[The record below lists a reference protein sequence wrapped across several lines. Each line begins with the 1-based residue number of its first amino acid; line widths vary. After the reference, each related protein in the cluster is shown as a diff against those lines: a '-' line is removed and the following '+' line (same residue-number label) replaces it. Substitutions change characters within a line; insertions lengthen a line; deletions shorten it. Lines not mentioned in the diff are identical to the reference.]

1 MPSSGDKKQRTTK
14 PVAPEN
20 SALADE
26 LRSQLKGKPTRCGFN
41 RSWKHEIFS
50 FIGDIVRVFVVA
62 VLCLFF
68 VFGGF
73 GAGMLLGYAS
83 TTKPLSIGDLTSAEE
98 SQTSFVYDGNG
109 NVIAK
114 LTGAENVDRIYVSY
128 SDIKDTYIDE
138 AIIAIEDERFREHS
152 GIDIKRIGSALLSAV
167 ANGGS
172 ATHGGSTITQQT
184 VKLISGQDEHST
196 SRKVQEWFA
205 AMQLEQNLS
214 KDEILELYINLAP
227 MGNNYVGVQAAAMNY
242 FGKNASE
249 LTLAESALIAGL
261 PKSPSYY
268 NPLRE
273 SGRRNAQRRQR
284 MILEKMYEQGYI
296 TEEEYE
302 DALNTELEFRQRNT
316 DKNTTINSYFTE
328 YAISEVIGDIAE
340 ARGISRQ
347 LASSLVYNRGY
358 HIYTTLEPETQAILD
373 EAFTNRDLFQSDPD
387 LITDYPEKPNA
398 SMVVINNSTGAIAA
412 MQGGYGEKTLNNSW
426 NRAVNTKRNPGSSI
440 KPLLEYA
447 PAFELGIIAPA
458 TVYIDEPKH
467 LDPSRPNSD
476 WPVNYSRSYAGPV
489 TIRTALVNSLN
500 TIAAELWTNVG
511 GETALWY
518 LKQVGIDRTSEGAYP
533 SQSVGGFTNGMS
545 TLEMAAAYHTFAT
558 GGTYV
563 EPYAYTQVLDS
574 DGNVICQSD
583 PISYRVY
590 SAETCFFIGDIL
602 KGVVTNGTPIYYGG
616 QIENADDEHIDTAGK
631 TGTTSDNNDKWFCG
645 WTPYYTAAVWYGYD
659 NRLRQ
664 TTIPKADFNSAVK
677 IWCYCMNKIH
687 EDLPGATFT
696 KPDTIIT
703 ASVCSSGY
711 YPTDACREAKATI
724 YTDYFVSGS
733 YLCPTDNKPCPVHV
747 ATPTPT
753 PTLPPDPNNP
763 NNGGPGGGGNPGGGQ
778 GGGPDPNNPNNGGT
792 G

>member
-1 MPSSGDKKQRTTK
+1 MPSNVDKKQRSTR

-26 LRSQLKGKPTRCGFN
+26 LRSQLKGKPTKCGFN
-41 RSWKHEIFS
+41 RSLTHEIVS
-50 FIGDIVRVFVVA
+50 FVGDILKIGIVA

-68 VFGGF
+68 TFGGF

-98 SQTSFVYDGNG
+98 SQTSFVYDSEN

-114 LTGAENVDRIYVSY
+114 LTGSENVDRIYVSY
-128 SDIKDTYIDE
+128 SEIRNTYLDD

-152 GIDIKRIGSALLSAV
+152 GIDIKRIGSALISAI

-196 SRKVQEWFA
+196 SRKVQEWFS

-249 LTLAESALIAGL
+249 LTLPECALIAGL

-273 SGRRNAQRRQR
+273 SGRRNAQRRMR
-284 MILEKMYEQGYI
+284 TILGKMYELGMI

-302 DALNTELEFRQRNT
+302 EALNTELEFKQRNT
-316 DKNTTINSYFTE
+316 DRTSTVNSYFVE

-340 ARGISRQ
+340 QRGISRS
-347 LASSLVYNRGY
+347 LAASLVYNRGY
-358 HIYTTLEPETQAILD
+358 HIYTTLEPRPQEVLD
-373 EAFTNRDLFQSDPD
+373 DAFKDKDLFQEDPD
-387 LITDYPEKPNA
+387 RIADYPEKPNG
-398 SMVVINNSTGAIAA
+398 SMVVINNATGAIAA
-412 MQGGYGEKTLNNSW
+412 MQGGFGEKTMNLSL
-426 NRAVNTKRNPGSSI
+426 NRAVSTHRNPGSSI
-440 KPLLEYA
+440 KPLLDYG
-447 PAFELGIIAPA
+447 PAFELGLIAPA
-458 TVYIDEPKH
+458 TVVWDEPKH
-467 LDPSRPNSD
+467 LDPQRPDVD
-476 WPVNYSRSYAGPV
+476 WPVNYGRSYSGAV
-489 TIRTALVNSLN
+489 TIRVALTYSLN
-500 TIAAELWTNVG
+500 TIAAELWTEVG
-511 GETALWY
+511 GDTALWY
-518 LKQVGIDRTSEGAYP
+518 LKQVGIDRTAEGAFP
-533 SQSVGGFTNGMS
+533 SQSVGGFTKGMT

-574 DGNVICQSD
+574 EGNVIVKSD

-590 SAETCFFIGDIL
+590 SEETCFFIADIL
-602 KGVVTNGTPIYYGG
+602 KAVVNNNTPSDWGSG
-616 QIENADDEHIDTAGK
+616 QIENEDGERIDTCGK
-631 TGTTSDNNDKWFCG
+631 TGTTSDNIDKWFCG
-645 WTPYYTAAVWYGYD
+645 FTPYYTAAVWYGYD

-664 TTIPKADFNSAVK
+664 TEIPQCDWDSAIK
-677 IWCYCMNKIH
+677 IWVWCMQHIH
-687 EDLPGATFT
+687 LYLPGASFE
-696 KPDTIIT
+696 KPDSIVTE
-703 ASVCSSGY
+703 SVCSSGY
-711 YPTDACREAKATI
+711 YPTDACWAEEGNKV

-733 YLCPTDNKPCPVHV
+733 YLCPTDDRPCPVHV
-747 ATPTPT
+747 PATPTPT
-753 PTLPPDPNNP
+753 PTLPPPPPGQDPNQ
-763 NNGGPGGGGNPGGGQ
+763 PGQPGQ
-778 GGGPDPNNPNNGGT
+778 PV
-792 G
+792 

>member
-1 MPSSGDKKQRTTK
+1 MPSNVDKKQRSTR

-26 LRSQLKGKPTRCGFN
+26 LRSQLKGKPTKCGFN
-41 RSWKHEIFS
+41 RSLTHEVAS
-50 FIGDIVRVFVVA
+50 FVWDILRVVIVA
-62 VLCLFF
+62 VLCLVFT
-68 VFGGF
+68 FGGF

-98 SQTSFVYDGNG
+98 SQTSFVYDSEN

-128 SDIKDTYIDE
+128 GDIKDTYLDE
-138 AIIAIEDERFREHS
+138 AIVSIEDERFYEHS
-152 GIDIKRIGSALLSAV
+152 GIDIKRIGSALISAV

-196 SRKVQEWFA
+196 SRKVQEWFS
-205 AMQLEQNLS
+205 AMQLEQNLT

-249 LTLAESALIAGL
+249 LTLPECALIAGL

-273 SGRRNAQRRQR
+273 TGRRNAQRRQR
-284 MILEKMYEQGYI
+284 TILGKMYELGYI

-302 DALNTELEFRQRNT
+302 DALNTELEFRQRST
-316 DKNTTINSYFTE
+316 DRTTTINSYFCE
-328 YAISEVIGDIAE
+328 YAISEVIGDISE

-358 HIYTTLEPETQAILD
+358 HIYTTLEPDTQAILD
-373 EAFTNRDLFQSDPD
+373 EAFKNRDLFQSDPD
-387 LITDYPEKPNA
+387 LIADYPEKPNA

-412 MQGGYGEKTLNNSW
+412 MQGGYGEKTMNLSL
-426 NRAVNTKRNPGSSI
+426 NRAVSTRRNPGSSI

-458 TVYIDEPKH
+458 TVYYDEPKH
-467 LDPSRPNSD
+467 LDPSHPDAD
-476 WPVNYSRSYAGPV
+476 WPVNYSRSYQGAV

-533 SQSVGGFTNGMS
+533 SQSVGGFTTGMS

-574 DGNVICQSD
+574 EGNVICKAD

-602 KGVVTNGTPIYYGG
+602 KGVVTIGTPSNFGG
-616 QIENADDEHIDTAGK
+616 QIENLDGEHIDTAGK

-645 WTPYYTAAVWYGYD
+645 FTPYYTAAVWYGYD

-664 TTIPKADFNSAVK
+664 TTVPSCDFSAAVR
-677 IWCYCMNKIH
+677 IWMYCMNKLH
-687 EDLPGATFT
+687 ENLPGATFT

-703 ASVCSSGY
+703 ATVCASGY
-711 YPTDACREAKATI
+711 YPTDACREAGTI

-733 YLCPTDNKPCPVHV
+733 YLCPNDNVTCPVHV
-747 ATPTPT
+747 TPTPT
-753 PTLPPDPNNP
+753 PEPTPMPVDP
-763 NNGGPGGGGNPGGGQ
+763 GQPGGWQDPGQPGGDGGQ
-778 GGGPDPNNPNNGGT
+778 PV
-792 G
+792 

>member
-1 MPSSGDKKQRTTK
+1 MPSNVDKKQRSTR

-26 LRSQLKGKPTRCGFN
+26 LRSQLKGKPTKCGFN
-41 RSWKHEIFS
+41 RSLTHEIAS
-50 FIGDIVRVFVVA
+50 FVGDILKIAIVA
-62 VLCLFF
+62 VLCLVFT
-68 VFGGF
+68 FGGF

-98 SQTSFVYDGNG
+98 SQTSFVYDSEN

-114 LTGAENVDRIYVSY
+114 LTGSENVDRIYISY
-128 SDIKDTYIDE
+128 SEIKNTYLDD

-152 GIDIKRIGSALLSAV
+152 GIDIKRIGSALISAI

-196 SRKVQEWFA
+196 SRKVQEWFS

-249 LTLAESALIAGL
+249 LTLPECALIAGL

-273 SGRRNAQRRQR
+273 SGRRNAQRRMR
-284 MILEKMYEQGYI
+284 TILGKMYELGMI

-302 DALNTELEFRQRNT
+302 EALNTELEFKQRNT
-316 DKNTTINSYFTE
+316 DRTSTVNSYFVE

-340 ARGISRQ
+340 QRGISRS
-347 LASSLVYNRGY
+347 LAASLVYNRGY
-358 HIYTTLEPETQAILD
+358 HIYTTLEPRPQEVLD
-373 EAFTNRDLFQSDPD
+373 DAFKDKDLFQEDPD
-387 LITDYPEKPNA
+387 RIADYPEKPNG
-398 SMVVINNSTGAIAA
+398 SMVVINNATGAIAA
-412 MQGGYGEKTLNNSW
+412 MQGGFGEKTMNLSL
-426 NRAVNTKRNPGSSI
+426 NRAVSTHRNPGSSI
-440 KPLLEYA
+440 KPLLDYG
-447 PAFELGIIAPA
+447 PAFELGLIAPA
-458 TVYIDEPKH
+458 TVVWDEPKH
-467 LDPSRPNSD
+467 LDPQRPDVD
-476 WPVNYSRSYAGPV
+476 WPVNYGRSYSGAI
-489 TIRTALVNSLN
+489 TIRVALTYSLN
-500 TIAAELWTNVG
+500 TIAAELWTEVG
-511 GETALWY
+511 GDTALWY
-518 LKQVGIDRTSEGAYP
+518 LKQVGIDRTAEGAFP
-533 SQSVGGFTNGMS
+533 SQSVGGFTKGMT

-574 DGNVICQSD
+574 EGNVIVKSD

-590 SAETCFFIGDIL
+590 SEETCFFIADIL
-602 KGVVTNGTPIYYGG
+602 KAVVNNNTPSDWGSG
-616 QIENADDEHIDTAGK
+616 QIENEDGERIDTCGK
-631 TGTTSDNNDKWFCG
+631 TGTTSDNIDKWFCG
-645 WTPYYTAAVWYGYD
+645 FTPYYTAAVWYGYD

-664 TTIPKADFNSAVK
+664 TEIPQCDWDSAIK
-677 IWCYCMNKIH
+677 IWVWCMQHIH
-687 EDLPGATFT
+687 LYLPGASFE
-696 KPDTIIT
+696 KPDSIVTE
-703 ASVCSSGY
+703 SVCSSGY
-711 YPTDACREAKATI
+711 YPTDACWAEEGNKV

-733 YLCPTDNKPCPVHV
+733 YLCPTDDRPCPVHV
-747 ATPTPT
+747 PATPTPT
-753 PTLPPDPNNP
+753 PTLPPPPPGQDPNNP
-763 NNGGPGGGGNPGGGQ
+763 GQPGQPGQ
-778 GGGPDPNNPNNGGT
+778 PV
-792 G
+792 

>member
-1 MPSSGDKKQRTTK
+1 MPVSGDKKQRTTR

-26 LRSQLKGKPTRCGFN
+26 LRSQLKGKPTKCGFN
-41 RSWKHEIFS
+41 RSWTHEAAS
-50 FIGDIVRVFVVA
+50 FIGDILRVVIVS
-62 VLCLFF
+62 VLCLCFA
-68 VFGGF
+68 FGGF

-98 SQTSFVYDGNG
+98 SQTSFVYDSEN

-128 SDIKDTYIDE
+128 SDIKDTYLDE
-138 AIIAIEDERFREHS
+138 AIISIEDERFREHS
-152 GIDIKRIGSALLSAV
+152 GIDIKRIGSALLSAI

-205 AMQLEQNLS
+205 AMSLEQNLT

-249 LTLAESALIAGL
+249 LTLPECALIAGL

-273 SGRRNAQRRQR
+273 TGRRNAQRRMR
-284 MILEKMYEQGYI
+284 MILGKMFELGYI
-296 TEEEYE
+296 SEEQYE

-316 DKNTTINSYFTE
+316 DRNTTINSYFCE
-328 YAISEVIGDIAE
+328 YAISEVIGDIAQ

-358 HIYTTLEPETQAILD
+358 HIYTTLEPGTQAILD
-373 EAFTNRDLFQSDPD
+373 EAFKNRDLFQADPD
-387 LITDYPEKPNA
+387 LIADYPERPNA
-398 SMVVINNSTGAIAA
+398 SMVVINNNTGAIAA
-412 MQGGYGEKTLNNSW
+412 MQGGYGEKTMNLSY
-426 NRAVNTKRNPGSSI
+426 NRAVTTHRNPGSSI
-440 KPLLEYA
+440 KPLLDYA

-467 LDPSRPNSD
+467 LDPSHPKTD
-476 WPVNYSRSYAGPV
+476 WPVNYSRSYSGAV

-518 LKQVGIDRTSEGAYP
+518 LKQVGIDRTSEGAFP
-533 SQSVGGFTNGMS
+533 SQAVGGFTHGMS

-563 EPYAYTQVLDS
+563 APFAYTQVLDS
-574 DGNVICQSD
+574 EGNVIIKSN

-602 KGVVTNGTPIYYGG
+602 KGVVTIGTPSLYGG
-616 QIENADDEHIDTAGK
+616 QIENAEGEHIDTAGK
-631 TGTTSDNNDKWFCG
+631 TGTKSDNNDKWFCG
-645 WTPYYTAAVWYGYD
+645 FTPYYTAAVWYGYD

-664 TTIPKADFNSAVK
+664 TTIPKCDFNSAVK
-677 IWCYCMNKIH
+677 IWCYCMEKIH
-687 EDLPGATFT
+687 QDLPGATFT
-696 KPDTIIT
+696 KPETIVT
-703 ASVCSSGY
+703 ASVCSSGA
-711 YPTDACREAKATI
+711 YPTDACRDAKATI
-724 YTDYFVSGS
+724 YTDYFVAGS
-733 YLCPTDNKPCPVHV
+733 YLCPTDDRPCTVHV
-747 ATPTPT
+747 APTPT
-753 PTLPPDPNNP
+753 PVPTPDPNAA
-763 NNGGPGGGGNPGGGQ
+763 GPGQ
-778 GGGPDPNNPNNGGT
+778 GGGPDPNQGG
-792 G
+792 GHPG

>member
-1 MPSSGDKKQRTTK
+1 LPSNIDKKQRSTK

-26 LRSQLKGKPTRCGFN
+26 LRGQLKGKPTKCGFN
-41 RSWKHEIFS
+41 RSLTHEIGG
-50 FIGDIVRVFVVA
+50 FIWDILRVVIVA
-62 VLCLFF
+62 VLCLCFA
-68 VFGGF
+68 FGGF

-98 SQTSFVYDGNG
+98 SQTSFVYDIEN

-114 LTGAENVDRIYVSY
+114 LTGSENVDRIYVAY
-128 SDIKDTYIDE
+128 SDIKNTYLDD

-152 GIDIKRIGSALLSAV
+152 GIDIKRIGSAILSAI

-196 SRKVQEWFA
+196 SRKVQEWFS

-249 LTLAESALIAGL
+249 LTLPECALIAGL

-284 MILEKMYEQGYI
+284 MILGKMFELGMI
-296 TEEEYE
+296 TEQEYE
-302 DALNTELEFRQRNT
+302 DALNTELEFRQRSNDRT
-316 DKNTTINSYFTE
+316 SSVNSYFVE
-328 YAISEVIGDIAE
+328 YAISEVIGDVAE
-340 ARGISRQ
+340 ARGISRS

-358 HIYTTLEPETQAILD
+358 HIYTTLEPRTQEILD
-373 EAFTNRDLFQSDPD
+373 DAFKDPDLFQEDPD
-387 LITDYPEKPNA
+387 RIADYPEKPNG
-398 SMVVINNSTGAIAA
+398 SMVVINNQTGAIAA
-412 MQGGYGEKTLNNSW
+412 MQGGFGEKNMNLSL
-426 NRAVNTKRNPGSSI
+426 NRAVSTHRNPGSSI
-440 KPLLEYA
+440 KPLLDYA
-447 PAFELGIIAPA
+447 PAFEQGLIAPA
-458 TVYIDEPKH
+458 TVVWDEPKH
-467 LDPSRPNSD
+467 LDPQRPEAE
-476 WPVNYSRSYAGPV
+476 WPVNYSRNYSGAV
-489 TIRTALVNSLN
+489 TVRVALTYSLN
-500 TIAAELWTNVG
+500 TIAAELWTEVG

-518 LKQVGIDRTSEGAYP
+518 LKQVGIDRTSEGAFP
-533 SQSVGGFTNGMS
+533 SQAVGGFTKGMT

-574 DGNVICQSD
+574 NGNVIVKSD

-590 SAETCFFIGDIL
+590 SEETCFFIADIL
-602 KGVVTNGTPIYYGG
+602 KAVVNNNTPSDYGSG
-616 QIENADDEHIDTAGK
+616 QIENDEGERIDTCGK
-631 TGTTSDNNDKWFCG
+631 TGTTSDNIDKWFCG
-645 WTPYYTAAVWYGYD
+645 FTPYYTAAVWYGYD

-664 TTIPKADFNSAVK
+664 TEIPSCDWDSAIK
-677 IWCYCMNKIH
+677 IWVWCMHHIH
-687 EDLPGATFT
+687 SDLPGATFE
-696 KPDTIIT
+696 KPDTIIS

-711 YPTDACREAKATI
+711 YPTDACRAAEGNKV
-724 YTDYFVSGS
+724 YTDYFISGS
-733 YLCPTDNKPCPVHV
+733 YLCPTDDKPCTVHL
-747 ATPTPT
+747 TPSPTPSPT
-753 PTLPPDPNNP
+753 PGPA
-763 NNGGPGGGGNPGGGQ
+763 GPGGQGGQGNTGNPGGQ
-778 GGGPDPNNPNNGGT
+778 GGWNPG
-792 G
+792 